1 MKKLE
6 KIKRNNNQFIIIG
19 CFIMVFSC
27 LFILIIIEINN
38 YKINKINKLNIDIFF
53 NKTEEEKQVDEIN
66 VNTTINVNKNIFYL
80 EKYLGVLEIKKINLY
95 RGFYKLDSYLN
106 NINKNIL
113 LVKES
118 DMPDVR
124 NGNIILASHSGNSNI
139 SFFKHLN
146 KLSENDIATIYYDN
160 KRYDYKLINVYEVLK
175 NGKVFIKKNS
185 DINTLTLITCKQGTN
200 KQLVFIFELIIGGEE
215 K

>member
-66 VNTTINVNKNIFYL
+66 VNTTINVNKNILHL
-80 EKYLGVLEIKKINLY
+80 EKYLGVLEIKKIKSYNASIHVTFYFTLPNL
-95 RGFYKLDSYLN
+95 
-106 NINKNIL
+106 
-113 LVKES
+113 
-118 DMPDVR
+118 
-124 NGNIILASHSGNSNI
+124 
-139 SFFKHLN
+139 
-146 KLSENDIATIYYDN
+146 
-160 KRYDYKLINVYEVLK
+160 LK
-175 NGKVFIKKNS
+175 G
-185 DINTLTLITCKQGTN
+185 
-200 KQLVFIFELIIGGEE
+200 
-215 K
+215 